1 MPFDVIR
8 DPHSPNDLT
17 AVFRRLADAL
27 DPDYDVIDTVDLL
40 VEAATRFTPAVDAG
54 IVLADAGGQLHV
66 LGSTSERASDVE
78 EAELGIEQGPCLD
91 SFRSGRVVETPDLR
105 ASADR
110 WPEFA
115 PLAVRRGLRAG
126 YAVPLSLRDQHLG
139 ALNLFF
145 DRVGVLTD
153 QDAAVA
159 QALGEFATIGLVQ
172 HRTLGA
178 HADRTAQL
186 QHALDSRIVIEQAK
200 GALSFQRSVS
210 IDDAFTILRRHAR
223 SVGGRLH
230 DVAQQIVDRRLTL

>member
-1 MPFDVIR
+1 MPLEARR
-8 DPHSPNDLT
+8 DSHPTNDLT
-17 AVFRRLADAL
+17 AVLRRLADAL
-27 DPDYDVIDTVDLL
+27 DPDYDVVDTMDLL
-40 VEAATRFTPAVDAG
+40 VDAATRFTPAVDAG
-54 IVLADAGGQLHV
+54 IVLADGEGRLHV

-91 SFRSGRVVETPDLR
+91 SFRSGHVVETVDLR

-115 PLAVRRGLRAG
+115 PLAARRGLRAG
-126 YAVPLSLRDQHLG
+126 YAVPLALRGQRLG

-159 QALGEFATIGLVQ
+159 QALSEFATIGLVQ
-172 HRTLGA
+172 HRSLREQTDLA
-178 HADRTAQL
+178 AQL
-186 QHALDSRIVIEQAK
+186 QHALDTRIVIEQAK
-200 GALSFQRSVS
+200 GALSYQRGVS
-210 IDDAFTILRRHAR
+210 IDEAFTVLRRHAR
-223 SVGGRLH
+223 SASARLH